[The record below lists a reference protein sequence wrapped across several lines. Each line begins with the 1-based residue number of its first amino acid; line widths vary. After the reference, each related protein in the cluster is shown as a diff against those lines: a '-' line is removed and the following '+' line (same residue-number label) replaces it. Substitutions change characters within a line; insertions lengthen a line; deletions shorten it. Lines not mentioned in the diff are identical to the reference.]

1 MKEYYKVKSEYDN
14 FSLYDVNSRKYK
26 GFLIGNELYTQKE
39 LVKRNILNMRGVRPE
54 MFELV
59 KLSPRKTYFMFGAR
73 FA

>member
-14 FSLYDVNSRKYK
+14 FQLYDMNARKYK
-26 GFLIGNELYTQKE
+26 GFLIGNELYTERE
-39 LVKRNILNMRGVRPE
+39 LVKRNILNMRGVRFD

-59 KLSPRKTYFMFGAR
+59 KLSPKETYFMFGAR

>member
-1 MKEYYKVKSEYDN
+1 MKEYYKVKPEYDN
-14 FSLYDVNSRKYK
+14 FRLFDVNTRKYK
-26 GFLIGNELYTQKE
+26 GILIGKELYTERE
-39 LVKRNILNMRGVRPE
+39 LVKRNILNMHGVRFD

>member
-14 FSLYDVNSRKYK
+14 FRLYDVNSRKYK

-39 LVKRNILNMRGVRPE
+39 LVKRNILNMRGVHPE

>member
-14 FSLYDVNSRKYK
+14 YKLYDLTTRKYK
-26 GFLIGNELYTQKE
+26 GFLIGNELYTERE
-39 LVKRNILNMRGVRPE
+39 LVKRNILNMRGVCPE

-59 KLSPRKTYFMFGAR
+59 KLSPRKIYFMFGAR

>member
-1 MKEYYKVKSEYDN
+1 MKEYYKVKPEFDN
-14 FSLYDVNSRKYK
+14 FRLFDVNAREYK
-26 GFLIGNELYTQKE
+26 GFLIGNELYTEKE

-59 KLSPRKTYFMFGAR
+59 KLSPREIYFMFGAR